1 MTTTPRIEVPGAPG
15 LWRALRERKRLVFS
29 VVAAFGAFGLALNAL
44 TPPVYRATVRVEF
57 PQDAERSPWTGTPE
71 PGKSFQTQNMA
82 LYTSAEL
89 ITNRVILGRLAT
101 DLSRTQPALLA
112 RSDAKREGI
121 RHWLRTPIARA
132 GGATAENAGS
142 GAEYDPAALG
152 ERVDRLERSITVEPV
167 AETRLVDIRVEDSD
181 PVMAREM
188 ADRLAGLFVAYQAE
202 RSMAADTSGL
212 SFVLNEIAAVQGRIE
227 ATSGELQRLG
237 AATTVKH
244 VRTPV
249 YSGGSEPSKAV
260 KELASVE
267 SRLAAARGTYR
278 EMHPKV
284 QALAAEARA
293 LRGQLSHPARG
304 TTSYV
309 TRAVRVAQASPRQA
323 VLENDLAVDEAI
335 YQRLTA
341 RAREIGLARQMQMA
355 SPVVSIVQP
364 ATVEAEPVRP
374 RKLLNLGVCLLAGM
388 LAATGLALVRGS
400 LNRTIRGARDA
411 EELLGLP
418 VLAVIPRQA

>member
-1 MTTTPRIEVPGAPG
+1 MTTTPRIEVPSAPG
-15 LWRALRERKRLVFS
+15 LWRALRERKRLVLT

-57 PQDAERSPWTGTPE
+57 PQDAERSPWTGAPE
-71 PGKSFQTQNMA
+71 PGGSFQTQNMA

-101 DLSRTQPALLA
+101 DLSRSQPALLA

-132 GGATAENAGS
+132 GGTTAENAGNV
-142 GAEYDPAALG
+142 EYDPAVLG

-188 ADRLAGLFVAYQAE
+188 ADRLARLFVAYQAE
-202 RSMAADTSGL
+202 RSIAADTSGL

-227 ATSGELQRLG
+227 KTSGELQRLG

-249 YSGGSEPSKAV
+249 SAGGSEPSKAV
-260 KELASVE
+260 RELASVE
-267 SRLAAARGTYR
+267 SKLAAARGTYR
-278 EMHPKV
+278 DMHPKV

-293 LRGQLSHPARG
+293 LRGQLSHPTRG

-323 VLENDLAVDEAI
+323 VLQNDLAVDEAI

-341 RAREIGLARQMQMA
+341 RAREIGLTRQMA
-355 SPVVSIVQP
+355 SPAVSIVQP
-364 ATVEAEPVRP
+364 ATVEPDPVRP
-374 RKLLNLGVCLLAGM
+374 RKLLNLGVCLLAGV
-388 LAATGLALVRGS
+388 LAATGLALVKGS